1 MPAKGQEL
9 LLASHI
15 PADSEEQQRP
25 AMLEKRALKLMKVTT
40 KLLDW
45 RTIRPNNVILYL
57 FRY

>member
-25 AMLEKRALKLMKVTT
+25 AMLEKRALKLMKV
-40 KLLDW
+40 KQNCLLGE
-45 RTIRPNNVILYL
+45 P
-57 FRY
+57 